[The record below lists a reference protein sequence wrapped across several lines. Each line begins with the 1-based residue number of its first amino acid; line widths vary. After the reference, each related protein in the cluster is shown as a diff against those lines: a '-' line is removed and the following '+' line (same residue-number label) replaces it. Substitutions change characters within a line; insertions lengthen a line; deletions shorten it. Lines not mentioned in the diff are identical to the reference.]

1 MKIRIPAIFVF
12 FLTLAGAASQARAWN
27 DRGHMTVAYIAY
39 TQLTPATKARVKV
52 LLQIN
57 PFYVRWAAAVPA
69 GVSNEDKDMIIFMLA
84 ATWADEIKG
93 DAGFVDDG
101 SDKGNRPD
109 GNPNANQNTGFDDN
123 QRHKYRH
130 FIDKPFSTPDG
141 LELPSIPSPNVQDSI
156 ALFRGV
162 LASSDPDPKKAY
174 DLSWLLHLVGDV
186 HQPLHATTRVT
197 VPSTPPKGDDGGL
210 DVKLSCTSCPAN
222 LHFLWDDL
230 LGVTTKLQ
238 APPDEKGL
246 PNPASIRA
254 IIKAAKNFPAA
265 DATAAA
271 ISSEAT
277 WVQESF
283 DAAKHTVYPGLVA
296 NSDGTSSIN
305 TAYKTAAKSLAKKRI
320 ALAGARLANLLNN
333 ELH

>member
-1 MKIRIPAIFVF
+1 MKIRILAIFTV
-12 FLTLAGAASQARAWN
+12 LLITAGAASQSRAWN

-39 TQLTPATKARVKV
+39 QRLTPQTKARVKA
-52 LLQIN
+52 LLELN
-57 PFYVRWAAAVPA
+57 PFHDRWAAAVPA
-69 GVSNEDKDMIIFMLA
+69 GVSAEDKDMIIFMLA

-93 DAGFVDDG
+93 EPGFVDDG
-101 SDKGNRPD
+101 SHGGNRPD
-109 GNPNANQNTGFDDN
+109 GNPNANQNTGFDDK
-123 QRHKYRH
+123 QKHKYRH

-141 LELPSIPSPNVQDSI
+141 LPLPSIPSPNVQDSI

-197 VPSTPPKGDDGGL
+197 SALPDGDDGGL
-210 DVKLSCTSCPAN
+210 EVNLSCANCPTK
-222 LHFLWDDL
+222 LHFFWDDL

-246 PNPASIRA
+246 PDPPSIRA
-254 IIKAAKNFPAA
+254 IIQAAKRLPPA

-271 ISSEAT
+271 VSSEAE
-277 WVQESF
+277 WVRESF
-283 DAAKHTVYPGLVA
+283 EAAQSSVYPGLVPA
-296 NSDGTSSIN
+296 AGGHFSLTPS
-305 TAYKTAAKSLAKKRI
+305 YRTAAKKLAKKRI